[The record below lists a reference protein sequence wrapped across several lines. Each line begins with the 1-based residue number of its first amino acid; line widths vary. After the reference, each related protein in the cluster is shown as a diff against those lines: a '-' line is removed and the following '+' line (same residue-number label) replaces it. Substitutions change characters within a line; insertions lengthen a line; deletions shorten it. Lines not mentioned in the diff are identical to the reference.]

1 MAEKSDEEYAAALTR
16 ELQDLQEQLATLRHE
31 RDQRKQTVRQLRTEQ
46 LFLLRQKDQRG
57 KYRDLCQQQDV
68 LVQQLEEKKRQ
79 KKKALQQLVREKS
92 GHSKEDE
99 QDVSEITFQC
109 GVDDTD
115 IDVEEFMKEIDN

>member
-1 MAEKSDEEYAAALTR
+1 MPENADEEYAAALTS
-16 ELQDLQEQLATLRHE
+16 EWQGLQEKLSTLRHE
-31 RDQRKQTVRQLRTEQ
+31 RDQGKQTVRQLRTEQ
-46 LFLLRQKDQRG
+46 IFLQRQKEQRE

-92 GHSKEDE
+92 GHSKEE
-99 QDVSEITFQC
+99 QQDVSEITFQC

-115 IDVEEFMKEIDN
+115 IDVEEFMKEIDK

>member
-1 MAEKSDEEYAAALTR
+1 MPDTADEEYAAALTR
-16 ELQDLQEQLATLRHE
+16 ELQDLQEQLAALRQE
-31 RDQRKQTVRQLRTEQ
+31 RDQGKQTVRQLRTEQ
-46 LFLLRQKDQRG
+46 IFLLRQKEQRE
-57 KYRDLCQQQDV
+57 KYRDLCQQQDD

-92 GHSKEDE
+92 GLEDQQ

-115 IDVEEFMKEIDN
+115 IDVEEFMKEIDK

>member
-1 MAEKSDEEYAAALTR
+1 MPDNTDEEYRAALTL

-31 RDQRKQTVRQLRTEQ
+31 RDQGKQTVRQLRTEQ
-46 LFLLRQKDQRG
+46 LFLQRQKEQRE
-57 KYRDLCQQQDV
+57 KYRDLCQQQDG

-92 GHSKEDE
+92 GLEDQQ

-115 IDVEEFMKEIDN
+115 IDVEEFIKEIDK